1 MGNSSKLL
9 RSGILLFFV
18 LLAVRSL
25 VPTFFF
31 EMPEFLPDFKVEKD
45 SKGNVVY
52 EKHTTGK
59 KKGQVV
65 KDANDQSVPVFER
78 DKQGKCIVSS
88 WTKDKKT
95 GEQKPKLVQVP
106 LRDKNG
112 KIVKNG
118 KKPVMTFA
126 RMTVAVWE
134 RCYLPGW
141 YKKFFPYKQKIRL
154 GLDLQGGTHLVLR
167 VDVNKAIIN
176 KSSRLGE
183 DIADYLLKE
192 AKLITD
198 KRKVYADPY
207 RPRVEIVIKESDK
220 ANSMRNKIEEKW
232 PNVKVTS
239 GSKSG
244 QYFAR
249 YRDEYVT
256 QAKSAAVTQAMETIR
271 NRVDSLGVSEPSIS
285 RYGETQIVIQLP
297 GLKDP
302 RRAKEIIG
310 KTALL
315 AFHVV
320 EDDGNAAMSVFQ
332 QMDGDKKKP
341 KGLQKVVTQYTRPD
355 GRTPGTDRFF
365 WHEKRKVLEGW
376 IKSWNRKLSVGK
388 NRKYRVYLGRY
399 NRNSDGNTDK
409 KAQPWRTFLLWRV
422 ASLTGEELEE
432 ARPQIDPDMNRPE
445 VGLNFTRK
453 GGVLFETMTGAHVGH
468 RFAIVLEGLVDSAPV
483 IQTRIGGGRARITLG
498 DMKSFEESMQ
508 DAKDLSFVLKS
519 GSLPAPVDI
528 LYEKTIG
535 PGLGKDSIDRGVR
548 SLLIGFL
555 LVVFGIAVY
564 YRASG
569 LNANLALFLNIL
581 FVMSMMSSFGAVL
594 TLPGLA
600 GILLTIGMAV
610 DANILIFERIREEL
624 RAGKTV
630 RVAIQQ
636 GYDKAFVTILD
647 ANITTA
653 IAGIVLYQ
661 YGSGPIRGFAVTL
674 LIGILCSVFTALFVT
689 RLMYN
694 LILGNRNTQS
704 LSI

>member
-9 RSGILLFFV
+9 RSGILLFII

-31 EMPEFLPDFKVEKD
+31 AKPEFLPDFKVEKD
-45 SKGNVVY
+45 SKGNIVY

-78 DKQGKCIVSS
+78 DKQGRCIVSS
-88 WTKDKKT
+88 WVKDKKT
-95 GEQKPKLVQVP
+95 GKQKPKLVQVP
-106 LRDKNG
+106 LRDKDG
-112 KIVKNG
+112 KVVKKKG
-118 KKPVMTFA
+118 KALQTFA
-126 RMTVAVWE
+126 RMTDAVWE
-134 RCYLPGW
+134 RCYLPWW

-183 DIADYLLKE
+183 DIADYLYKE
-192 AKLITD
+192 AKLIKD
-198 KRKVYADPY
+198 KKKVYADPY
-207 RPRVEIVIKESDK
+207 QPRVEIIIKDSAK
-220 ANSMRNKIEEKW
+220 ASSMRNKIEDKW

-239 GSKSG
+239 GSKTG

-285 RYGETQIVIQLP
+285 RYGDTQIVIQLP

-320 EDDGNAAMSVFQ
+320 EDDADAARTVFQ

-341 KGLQKVVTQYTRPD
+341 KGIQKVVTQYTRPD

-365 WHEKRKVLEGW
+365 WHQSRKVLEAW
-376 IKSWNRKLSVGK
+376 AKSWNRKLSQGT
-388 NRKYRVYLGRY
+388 NRKYRVFLGHY
-399 NRNSDGNTDK
+399 NRNTNAATDK
-409 KAQPWRTFLLWRV
+409 KSQPWRTYLLWRV

-468 RFAIVLEGLVDSAPV
+468 RFAIVLEGAVDSAPV

-498 DMKSFEESMQ
+498 GMKSFEESMQ

-535 PGLGKDSIDRGVR
+535 PGLGKDSINRGVR

-555 LVVFGIAVY
+555 LVVFGIAIY

-569 LNANLALFLNIL
+569 LNANFALLLNIL
-581 FVMSMMSSFGAVL
+581 FVMALMSSFGAVL

-630 RVAIQQ
+630 RLAIQQ

-694 LILGNRNTQS
+694 LILGNRNPQS